1 MPKIT
6 ALCSW
11 SLSPT
16 DPDHLI
22 RMTQECG
29 LSSIQL
35 ALLPLTNNQWDL
47 NQLTT
52 KLADA
57 KIKICSTMMTTIDED
72 YSSLESIK
80 ATGGLRPSQH
90 WTANQQRAV
99 DSARIAQQ
107 LNLTLI
113 TLHAGFI
120 PEHECA
126 ERDTMIHRI
135 ATIASIFAD
144 SGVNLALETGQEHAS
159 TLLELLNHPALSNV
173 KVNFDPANMIL
184 YNMGDPIQSL
194 ALLKP
199 HIAQIHIKDAIPTQT
214 QGQWGTEVPVGSGAV
229 DWTPF
234 FRIVSTLPDTINLVI
249 ERESGTQRIQDI
261 IVARKLIQNHLHP

>member
-1 MPKIT
+1 MPKNT

-22 RMTQECG
+22 KLVQQTS
-29 LSSIQL
+29 LSTIQL
-35 ALLPLTNNQWDL
+35 DLLPLTNKKWDL
-47 NQLTT
+47 SQLTS
-52 KLADA
+52 KLADEN
-57 KIKICSTMMTTIDED
+57 ITICSAMMSTIDED
-72 YSSLESIK
+72 YTTLDTIK
-80 ATGGLRPSQH
+80 STGGLRPSQH

-99 DSARIAQQ
+99 DSVRIAQQ
-107 LNLTLI
+107 LNLNLI

-120 PEHECA
+120 PQHQCQ
-126 ERDTMIHRI
+126 ERDTMIQRI

-144 SGVNLALETGQEHAS
+144 FNITLALETGQEHAS
-159 TLLELLNHPALSNV
+159 TLLELLNHPSLTNV

-194 ALLKP
+194 NLLKP

-229 DWTPF
+229 NWTQF
-234 FRIVSTLPDTINLVI
+234 FQIVNTMPDTINLVI
-249 ERESGTQRIQDI
+249 ERESGNQRIQDI
-261 IVARKLIQNHLHP
+261 IAARQLIENHL